1 MYRLPYIPEQIVVH
15 MGAPDRS
22 AENVRVPFV
31 EYIKNVAS
39 GELYPNWPKE
49 ALKANILAIIS
60 FTLNRIYNE
69 WYRSKG
75 YDFDI
80 TSTSQYDQSFALNRQ
95 FFESIYVIVD
105 EVFQEYLVRDGQVQ
119 PLFASYCDGR
129 VTKCDGLSQ
138 WGSVDLANQGYSA
151 LDILKKYYGNNI
163 HLVTDTPVSSLKE
176 SFPGVNLALGDAGDF
191 IRLLKVELNRI
202 GQNYPAIP
210 VLIHDNIYFDVEM
223 ENAVKTFQDIFS
235 LPVTGIVN
243 QATWYKIKYYYNAAK
258 NISNLYSEGISLEEA
273 EMKYPMV
280 LQLGDEGIYIRDL
293 HYLLNTIAY
302 FDELIPNVDIRG
314 LVYNQKTVQNVL
326 AFQRQYGLEPTG
338 KVDVKTWNRIREVYL
353 STIEMIPNQ
362 SRYPLNEFF
371 SERYL
376 SRGMVGEDVLN
387 LQRFLFLICQ
397 ATHEI
402 PGVVVSGEFDS
413 LTEQSVKM
421 LQKKFQLDPTGV
433 VTAATWYDI
442 VEYQKGVILI

>member
-151 LDILKKYYGNNI
+151 LDILKK
-163 HLVTDTPVSSLKE
+163 
-176 SFPGVNLALGDAGDF
+176 
-191 IRLLKVELNRI
+191 
-202 GQNYPAIP
+202 
-210 VLIHDNIYFDVEM
+210 
-223 ENAVKTFQDIFS
+223 
-235 LPVTGIVN
+235 
-243 QATWYKIKYYYNAAK
+243 
-258 NISNLYSEGISLEEA
+258 
-273 EMKYPMV
+273 
-280 LQLGDEGIYIRDL
+280 
-293 HYLLNTIAY
+293 
-302 FDELIPNVDIRG
+302 
-314 LVYNQKTVQNVL
+314 
-326 AFQRQYGLEPTG
+326 
-338 KVDVKTWNRIREVYL
+338 
-353 STIEMIPNQ
+353 
-362 SRYPLNEFF
+362 
-371 SERYL
+371 
-376 SRGMVGEDVLN
+376 
-387 LQRFLFLICQ
+387 
-397 ATHEI
+397 
-402 PGVVVSGEFDS
+402 
-413 LTEQSVKM
+413 
-421 LQKKFQLDPTGV
+421 
-433 VTAATWYDI
+433 
-442 VEYQKGVILI
+442 